1 MDLVQ
6 SIIDFIMSI
15 PERLYD
21 LLPDSPVISLSLNS
35 YHTEL
40 SWLNWFV
47 PFDYFTS
54 IFALYLGVFGATILI
69 RAALRYF
76 GVLS

>member
-1 MDLVQ
+1 VDVLDA
-6 SIIDFIMSI
+6 ILDFIMSI

-21 LLPDSPVISLSLNS
+21 LLPDSPVLSLSLNS
-35 YHTEL
+35 YSKEL
-40 SWLNWFV
+40 SMLNWFV
-47 PFDYFTS
+47 PFDYFMT
-54 IFALYLGVFGATILI
+54 IFAVFLGVFGATILV